1 MQADYR
7 LYLITDRNQTRG
19 RALPFIVEEA
29 LQGGVR
35 AVQLREKDL
44 PAHEYHSLAVEFRK
58 LTSQY
63 GAKLLINGRAEIVR
77 DIGADGLHLPEN
89 GLSATRARE
98 IIGPERLIGI
108 SCHSLDSAI
117 AAQKC
122 GADFITF
129 GPVFFTRSKAE
140 YGSPVGL
147 ERLAEAAAALTIPV
161 YGLGGIRE
169 DNIHQVMA
177 AGAHGVAFISAILS
191 ADNPRRA
198 AENIA
203 KILHTNTDSV
213 RAIRGL

>member
-19 RALPFIVEEA
+19 RALPAVVEEA

-44 PAHEYHSLAVEFRK
+44 PADAYYRLAVELRE
-58 LTSQY
+58 LTSRHDSM
-63 GAKLLINGRAEIVR
+63 LLINGRAEIVR
-77 DIGADGLHLPEN
+77 DIGADGLQLPEN
-89 GLSATRARE
+89 GPSAARSRE
-98 IIGPERLIGI
+98 IIGPKRLIGM

-117 AAQKC
+117 AAQKG

-129 GPVFFTRSKAE
+129 GPVFFTCSKAE

-161 YGLGGIRE
+161 YGLGGITE
-169 DNIHQVMA
+169 DNIHQVTA
-177 AGAHGVAFISAILS
+177 AGAHGVALISAILS
-191 ADNPRRA
+191 ADNPRTA
-198 AENIA
+198 AENIL
-203 KILHTNTDSV
+203 KILVRTANSV
-213 RAIRGL
+213 RDIRGL